1 MKRFL
6 IVVLFSLLW
15 VFVQAQDLEY
25 AKSIVDRLCAEDMH
39 GRGYLN
45 AGDKNAAYLI
55 ENEFKSFKLLPYNI
69 IEGTIGSQKGKK
81 IRNYVQEFNMK
92 VNTFP
97 TEVRLI
103 VDGIELKA
111 GTDFILKPSSGPIA
125 DKELDLYFLTKKNIK
140 DEAAYDDFSFE
151 DYTAV
156 CVVVDQAEFAKEKDN
171 EYLKLV
177 MENDMR
183 ADAVMLLASGSLMWG
198 VSQTFDKF
206 PTYIVQKEKLPKK
219 AALIEVLHETK
230 YYYSYKSQNVIGKIE
245 GKTHQ
250 DKYIVIGAHYDHL
263 GKLGNQVYYP
273 GANDNASG
281 VAMMLDLA
289 KHYSDVFSQP
299 EYTMIFVGFGA
310 EEAGFLGSKYFVENP
325 PVPLKDIRLMIN
337 FDMMSTGEG
346 GLMVVNAEKNS
357 GDFSKI
363 NQINSRKQYLE
374 TLMSRP
380 EAAISDHH
388 FFHKAGVPALYFYL
402 MGAKEKDYFYHNP
415 GDVPS
420 NVSMT
425 GYVAAFKLIT
435 EFIDAL

>member
-337 FDMMSTGEG
+337 FDMMST
-346 GLMVVNAEKNS
+346 
-357 GDFSKI
+357 
-363 NQINSRKQYLE
+363 
-374 TLMSRP
+374 
-380 EAAISDHH
+380 
-388 FFHKAGVPALYFYL
+388 
-402 MGAKEKDYFYHNP
+402 
-415 GDVPS
+415 
-420 NVSMT
+420 
-425 GYVAAFKLIT
+425 
-435 EFIDAL
+435 